1 MNGDEANY
9 QVGFEERNFLGR
21 AQFISF
27 DYYVRDNKENYA
39 TSRFYESRVRGRPLS
54 LELLYS
60 GNPEG
65 RLKGL
70 AIGRPYY
77 NLSQRVSFEFVVA
90 DGGGRKELFSDGVW
104 SARWNTD
111 RDLIG
116 ISMTHRWGPRH
127 RKLSLTGSYRYV
139 CQRTTDTT
147 INGDNSLGT
156 IIFPAD
162 SVYHRP
168 LVRATYAIQDFT
180 VLQRING
187 FEYDED
193 FTLGWTF
200 LISFGRALNVRSG
213 SYYHDNINADVSVSK
228 RLGSFFFSSAYF
240 RSFWFKGSDD
250 IRRWSRF
257 QVSIYNNHLPFMTV
271 AARSLYVADKTAGLS
286 LLELGGNNGLR
297 GYPEE
302 AFSGDRYH
310 VTNIEAR
317 FFPGIEVL
325 SVGVGAAAFADI
337 GRTWQADEPVVFQDY
352 DLSLG
357 AGLRLS
363 FEKLFRGQLTRF
375 DFAHTAAGD
384 WEIIVGTGQY
394 F

>member
-1 MNGDEANY
+1 
-9 QVGFEERNFLGR
+9 
-21 AQFISF
+21 
-27 DYYVRDNKENYA
+27 
-39 TSRFYESRVRGRPLS
+39 
-54 LELLYS
+54 
-60 GNPEG
+60 
-65 RLKGL
+65 
-70 AIGRPYY
+70 
-77 NLSQRVSFEFVVA
+77 
-90 DGGGRKELFSDGVW
+90 
-104 SARWNTD
+104 
-111 RDLIG
+111 
-116 ISMTHRWGPRH
+116 
-127 RKLSLTGSYRYV
+127 
-139 CQRTTDTT
+139 
-147 INGDNSLGT
+147 
-156 IIFPAD
+156 
-162 SVYHRP
+162 
-168 LVRATYAIQDFT
+168 
-180 VLQRING
+180 
-187 FEYDED
+187 
-193 FTLGWTF
+193 
-200 LISFGRALNVRSG
+200 
-213 SYYHDNINADVSVSK
+213 
-228 RLGSFFFSSAYF
+228 
-240 RSFWFKGSDD
+240 
-250 IRRWSRF
+250 
-257 QVSIYNNHLPFMTV
+257 MTV